1 MTVSIKMKNFAVGI
15 SIVLALLVIGFIIG
29 LYFIGFGYLSTDE
42 AKPLLLQNIEVQTIN
57 YEQNKIQSH

>member
-15 SIVLALLVIGFIIG
+15 SIVLALLVIGFIVG

-42 AKPLLLQNIEVQTIN
+42 AKPLILQNIDVQTTH